1 MKTAYFDC
9 FSGASGDMILGAL
22 VDAGLELDV
31 LRKQLGLLKLSG
43 YRISQEKVCRGH
55 VAGTKVTVDLVED
68 HDHDEHEH
76 HHERNLANILALINK
91 SGLSDAVKGDARRI
105 FERLAA
111 AEAKAHGTTVDRV
124 HFHEVGAVDA
134 IVDIVGAAIG
144 LHALGIETILVSLIR
159 TGCGQFQYEGSRMP
173 IPAPVTAELLCGFP
187 TIATDI
193 RRELTT
199 PTGAAILT
207 TLGTPAR
214 PSAEFRWTA
223 VGYGAGAADLPEQP
237 NLLRVFI
244 GEALP
249 TEESDEMWVVETNL
263 DDMSPQI
270 CGYLVEKLFEAGAV
284 DVYTCPIQ
292 MKKSRPAVLV
302 NAIVPDGVLPR
313 VESLVFSET
322 TTFGIRLHRVKRK
335 KLSREIVEVETPYGK
350 VRVKVGKWGGE
361 VKTVAAEYE
370 DCKKL
375 AEQHGVPLKAV
386 QASAA
391 QAIGQAR

>member
-22 VDAGLELDV
+22 VDAGLDLDV
-31 LRKQLGLLKLSG
+31 LRKQLGLLKLKG
-43 YRISQEKVCRGH
+43 YTISQEKVSRGH

-91 SGLSDAVKGDARRI
+91 SGLSDAVKSDARRI

-144 LHALGIETILVSLIR
+144 LHALGIERILVSPIR

-173 IPAPVTAELLCGFP
+173 IPAPATAELLCGFP
-187 TIATDI
+187 TIATDV

-207 TLGTPAR
+207 TLGTPTQ

-223 VGYGAGAADLPEQP
+223 IGYGAGAADLPEQP

-249 TEESDEMWVVETNL
+249 SEESDEMWVVETNV
-263 DDMSPQI
+263 DDLSPQI
-270 CGYLVEKLFEAGAV
+270 CGYLAEKLFEAGAV
-284 DVYTCPIQ
+284 DVYTCPIH

-302 NAIVPDGVLPR
+302 SAIVPDAVLPR
-313 VESLVFSET
+313 VESLIFSET
-322 TTFGIRLHRVKRK
+322 TTFGVRLYRVKRK
-335 KLSREIVEVETPYGK
+335 KLNREFVEVGTPYGK

-361 VKTVAAEYE
+361 VKTVAPEYE

-375 AEQHGVPLKAV
+375 AEQRGVPLKDV
-386 QASAA
+386 QAAA
-391 QAIGQAR
+391 AEAMSRVR